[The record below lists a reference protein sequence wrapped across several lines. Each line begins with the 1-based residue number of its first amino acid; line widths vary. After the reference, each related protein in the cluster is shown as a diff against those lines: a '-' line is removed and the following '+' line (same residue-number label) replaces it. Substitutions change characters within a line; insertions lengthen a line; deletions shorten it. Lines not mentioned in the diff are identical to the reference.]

1 MPRSSNHCKTHA
13 QLACL
18 TLLWL
23 ASVLNVQASLKPL
36 PVYFRY
42 ELLKSGALTNL
53 VVGDFDGDGLAD
65 IAGLTRS
72 QRDLVVMHAK
82 GKFSFR
88 SCQSFRMPSRVQ
100 SLLALDLAGKKHS
113 DVVALISSPSRAQLW
128 HIGEAG
134 RINPKKQT
142 ELPLPEGTDQ
152 LYLLSQHSSE
162 TCHFFARTE
171 TGTLTAFSLHKKEGF
186 STDKPLSL
194 SHRVSAVFLPNFS
207 TSDFFTQAV
216 GENVL
221 WLHRPPPNEPLAIRC
236 KESVSLAAT
245 TDFNRNELLD
255 LVIAQAIPNRKTAV
269 EVMFDVGVET
279 GVSPIRFETLV
290 NPKQIFIQDFNGDG
304 LLDIGLSDGV
314 SFVIHFAQSTTAFLE
329 SMVIAF
335 SDETSGVT
343 VADLNQDGK
352 PEIIVSEQ
360 KAGKLVVYSTSHYE
374 LLGVERLATS
384 GAPTQIDFHSD
395 RKQLFVGSNRH
406 HQIEAVQI
414 DRHFSRSG
422 SFSVAGKIVS
432 LWQDEVE
439 MIWLTAS
446 PVTVTRKR
454 YKSEQIISHRLFS
467 LGISQSLLWR
477 GSESQSAILAVL
489 EERTNG
495 ALPQLL
501 FYALN
506 RDSALS
512 ISEMLLDKPVS
523 AESIVSIG
531 GATLKKKNYLVVLK
545 SEKNANSVIVYELN
559 VEKSR
564 LSLTEVEK
572 HAFSNLFAQQGARHL
587 LVKVN
592 KNETMDFLVTSS
604 KSGILLLS
612 ERLYQPQQ
620 ISNFPKLNTDDI
632 VLWRDG
638 DGDELADL
646 IISRHQR
653 AELLFLRGHP
663 KGSFDMPK
671 IILSDVIATSIAS
684 GITKQHA
691 TLFVANAK
699 LHTVDILRL
708 KK

>member
-1 MPRSSNHCKTHA
+1 M
-13 QLACL
+13 
-18 TLLWL
+18 LLWL

-53 VVGDFDGDGLAD
+53 VVGDFNGDGLSD

-72 QRDLVVMHAK
+72 QRDLVVMPSK

-88 SCQSFRMPSRVQ
+88 SYQPFRMPSRVK
-100 SLLALDLAGKKHS
+100 SLLALDIAGKKHS
-113 DVVALISSPSRAQLW
+113 EVVALISSPSRAQLW
-128 HIGEAG
+128 QIGGAG
-134 RINPKKQT
+134 RINPKKQA
-142 ELPLPEGTDQ
+142 ELSLPEGTDQ
-152 LYLLSQHSSE
+152 LYLSSQHSSE
-162 TCHFFARTE
+162 TFHFFARTE
-171 TGTLTAFSLHKKEGF
+171 TGELTAFSLHKKEGF

-221 WLHRPPPNEPLAIRC
+221 WLHRSPPNEPLAIRC

-245 TDFNRNELLD
+245 ADFNRNELLD
-255 LVIAQAIPNRKTAV
+255 LVIVQAIPNRKTAV

-279 GVSPIRFETLV
+279 GVAPIRFETVV
-290 NPKQIFIQDFNGDG
+290 NPKQIFIQDFNGDR
-304 LLDIGLSDGV
+304 LLDIGLSDGT

-360 KAGKLVVYSTSHYE
+360 KTGKLVVYSTSHYE

-384 GAPTQIDFHSD
+384 GAPAQIDFHSA

-406 HQIEAVQI
+406 HQIEAMQV

-422 SFSVAGKIVS
+422 SFSVAGKILS
-432 LWQDEVE
+432 LWHDASE
-439 MIWLTAS
+439 MISLTTS
-446 PVTVTRKR
+446 PVTLVRKL
-454 YKSEQIISHRLFS
+454 YKSEQVVSHRLFS
-467 LGISQSLLWR
+467 LGVSHAVFWPALAGQP
-477 GSESQSAILAVL
+477 AFLAVL
-489 EERTNG
+489 EERNSG
-495 ALPQLL
+495 AVPQLL

-506 RDSALS
+506 RDSTLS
-512 ISEMLLDKPVS
+512 VSELLLDTPIS
-523 AESIVSIG
+523 GEHIISIAGV
-531 GATLKKKNYLVVLK
+531 ALKKKHYLVVLK
-545 SEKNANSVIVYELN
+545 YEPNLQAVVVYELKMQN
-559 VEKSR
+559 GR
-564 LSLTEVEK
+564 LCLDETARHTLPNRLV
-572 HAFSNLFAQQGARHL
+572 AQGARYL
-587 LVKVN
+587 SVKVT
-592 KNETMDFLVTSS
+592 KNETIDFLVASS
-604 KSGILLLS
+604 KSAAIFLS
-612 ERLYQPQQ
+612 EQLYQPRQ
-620 ISNFPKLNTDDI
+620 ISNFPKLNTNDI
-632 VLWRDG
+632 VLWRDS

-653 AELLFLRGHP
+653 AELLFLRGRP
-663 KGSFDMPK
+663 KGNFDMPK
-671 IILSDVIATSIAS
+671 IILNDVIATGVVSAV
-684 GITKQHA
+684 TKQK
-691 TLFVANAK
+691 TVLFVANTK
-699 LHTVDILRL
+699 LHTIDILRL

>member
-1 MPRSSNHCKTHA
+1 MPRSFNHCKTHT
-13 QLACL
+13 QLTCFI
-18 TLLWL
+18 LLWF
-23 ASVLNVQASLKPL
+23 AGVLSVQASLKPL

-72 QRDLVVMHAK
+72 QRDLVVMPAK

-88 SCQSFRMPSRVQ
+88 SYQSFRMPSRVQ
-100 SLLALDLAGKKHS
+100 SLLVLDLVGKKHS
-113 DVVALISSPSRAQLW
+113 DVVALVSSPSRAQLW
-128 HIGEAG
+128 QIGGAG
-134 RINPKKQT
+134 RINPKKQM
-142 ELPLPEGTDQ
+142 ELPLPEGTEQ
-152 LYLLSQHSSE
+152 LYLSPQHSSE
-162 TCHFFARTE
+162 TSHFFARTE
-171 TGTLTAFSLHKKEGF
+171 TGTLTTFSLHKKEGF
-186 STDKPLSL
+186 SIDKPLSL

-216 GENVL
+216 GENVI
-221 WLHRPPPNEPLAIRC
+221 WLHRPPPASPLAIRC

-245 TDFNRNELLD
+245 ADFNRNELLD
-255 LVIAQAIPNRKTAV
+255 LVVVQALASGKTTV

-279 GVSPIRFETLV
+279 GVAPIRFETVV

-314 SFVIHFAQSTTAFLE
+314 SFMIHFAQSSTAFLE

-360 KAGKLVVYSTSHYE
+360 KAGKLVVYSTSRYE
-374 LLGVERLATS
+374 CLGVEHLATS
-384 GAPTQIDFHSD
+384 GAPSQIDFYSS

-406 HQIEAVQI
+406 HQIETVQI

-422 SFSVAGKIVS
+422 SFSVAGNIVS
-432 LWQDEVE
+432 LWHDASE
-439 MIWLTAS
+439 MISLTTS
-446 PVTVTRKR
+446 PVTLVRKP
-454 YKSEQIISHRLFS
+454 YKSEQVVSHRLFS
-467 LGISQSLLWR
+467 LGVSHALFWQTLEGQPAL
-477 GSESQSAILAVL
+477 LAVL
-489 EERTNG
+489 EERASG
-495 ALPQLL
+495 AVPQLL

-506 RDSALS
+506 RDSTLS
-512 ISEMLLDKPVS
+512 ISEMILDMPVS

-531 GATLKKKNYLVVLK
+531 GATLKKKHYLVVLK
-545 SEKNANSVIVYELN
+545 SEKNAHSVIVYELN
-559 VEKSR
+559 AEKSR
-564 LSLTEVEK
+564 LSLIEVEQ
-572 HAFSNLFAQQGARHL
+572 HTFSSLFAQQGARHL

-592 KNETMDFLVTSS
+592 KNETMDFLVTSA
-604 KSGILLLS
+604 KSAVLLLS

-620 ISNFPKLNTDDI
+620 ISNFPKLNTNDI
-632 VLWRDG
+632 VLWHDG
-638 DGDELADL
+638 DGDKLADL

-653 AELLFLRGHP
+653 AELLFLRGRP

-684 GITKQHA
+684 SITKQHA

-699 LHTVDILRL
+699 LHTVDILHL